1 MWILF
6 KKHLIFV
13 VLFFF
18 YIFLL
23 KLDLELCFLTLL
35 SCLLKILEER
45 ESVREECI
53 FVWRR
58 RDEWREKDLSF
69 SVKYNLP
76 IACII
81 SDSSWDQSTEI
92 RRDILRKEFIC
103 VCYVCYCTT
112 WISVLCIFLTHRE
125 ADMVKLHALHIDVV
139 VVSLFQVSWV
149 KRTLAAVSYFTT
161 ETPPPEKSSLFPIA
175 CCSGNSFLHFTILYQ
190 YMSIKMQLVQHFFTH
205 QISVYEHSSAAS
217 VATDPAH
224 CIWKQAYIS
233 QELFHRDSQAEK

>member
-23 KLDLELCFLTLL
+23 KLDLELCFVTLL

-149 KRTLAAVSYFTT
+149 KRALAAVSYFTT
-161 ETPPPEKSSLFPIA
+161 EPPQKKVLSFPLLAVQATVFCTLQFCTSI
-175 CCSGNSFLHFTILYQ
+175 CLLKCNLYSTFSPTRSVF
-190 YMSIKMQLVQHFFTH
+190 MSIAVPL
-205 QISVYEHSSAAS
+205 
-217 VATDPAH
+217 
-224 CIWKQAYIS
+224 
-233 QELFHRDSQAEK
+233 L

>member
-1 MWILF
+1 M
-6 KKHLIFV
+6 
-13 VLFFF
+13 
-18 YIFLL
+18 
-23 KLDLELCFLTLL
+23 FLTLL

-45 ESVREECI
+45 KSVREGCI

-92 RRDILRKEFIC
+92 RRDILREEFIC

-161 ETPPPEKSSLFPIA
+161 EKKTRKKVLSFPLLA
-175 CCSGNSFLHFTILYQ
+175 VQATVFCILQFCTSIRLLKCNLYSTFSPTRSVF
-190 YMSIKMQLVQHFFTH
+190 MSIAVPL
-205 QISVYEHSSAAS
+205 
-217 VATDPAH
+217 
-224 CIWKQAYIS
+224 
-233 QELFHRDSQAEK
+233 L

>member
-35 SCLLKILEER
+35 SCLLKILEEW
-45 ESVREECI
+45 ESVREGCI

-161 ETPPPEKSSLFPIA
+161 ETPPQKKVPSFPLLAVQATVFCTLQFCTSI
-175 CCSGNSFLHFTILYQ
+175 CLLKCNLYSTFSPTRSVF
-190 YMSIKMQLVQHFFTH
+190 MSIAVPL
-205 QISVYEHSSAAS
+205 
-217 VATDPAH
+217 
-224 CIWKQAYIS
+224 
-233 QELFHRDSQAEK
+233 L